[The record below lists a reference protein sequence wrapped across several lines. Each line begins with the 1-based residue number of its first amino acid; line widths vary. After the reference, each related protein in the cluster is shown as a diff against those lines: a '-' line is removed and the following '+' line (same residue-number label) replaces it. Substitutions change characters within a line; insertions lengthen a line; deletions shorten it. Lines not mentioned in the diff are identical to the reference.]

1 MHRNLYRPTS
11 LFGLLFAAL
20 SCVAQ
25 ANTAVEVADW
35 GEFFSQYKAE
45 GTIVICDERR
55 ASKGYM
61 AFNTERAGKR
71 YSPASTFKIPH
82 ALFALDSGVVR
93 DEFEKITWDG
103 TKRSIPS
110 WNQDQDLRSS
120 MRHSVVWVYEGF
132 AEKIGEQKERE
143 YLERAQY
150 GNEDPT
156 GKSPFWVEGNL
167 QISAHEQI
175 GFLRKLYQN
184 ELPFRVADQ
193 RLVKDLILIEAGR
206 DWILRGKT
214 GWSGTI
220 GWWVGWVEHATGPVF
235 FALNIDTPG
244 RMEDLPKRE
253 GITRAILESLGALK
267 PDAERGGGRQ
277 SASRPE
283 SK

>member
-1 MHRNLYRPTS
+1 MNAVHRRATWHSTLSGLESGIHLHQPSKFRTLFSLWIQVLFAMSSRKSRGMEPRDRFRAGIRIKISAPPCGTP
-11 LFGLLFAAL
+11 LFGF
-20 SCVAQ
+20 
-25 ANTAVEVADW
+25 
-35 GEFFSQYKAE
+35 
-45 GTIVICDERR
+45 
-55 ASKGYM
+55 
-61 AFNTERAGKR
+61 
-71 YSPASTFKIPH
+71 
-82 ALFALDSGVVR
+82 
-93 DEFEKITWDG
+93 
-103 TKRSIPS
+103 TK
-110 WNQDQDLRSS
+110 
-120 MRHSVVWVYEGF
+120 
-132 AEKIGEQKERE
+132 KIGEQKERE